1 MAISIVRG
9 VQLLQYRGLPIWHYN
24 GEDDASR
31 YGRKGL
37 DTPAALAKI
46 LAELFKGEEE
56 DFLRIKH
63 RDGYAMYDAP
73 SWVSFVPSIPL
84 IPLPDYF

>member
-1 MAISIVRG
+1 M
-9 VQLLQYRGLPIWHYN
+9 WHYN

-31 YGRKGL
+31 YGRKGP

-46 LAELFKGEEE
+46 LAEPFKGEEE
-56 DFLRIKH
+56 EFLRIKH
-63 RDGYAMYDAP
+63 RDGYSMYDPP
-73 SWVSFVPSIPL
+73 SWVSFDPSIPL

>member
-1 MAISIVRG
+1 M
-9 VQLLQYRGLPIWHYN
+9 WHFN

-31 YGRKGL
+31 YGRKGP

-46 LAELFKGEEE
+46 LAELFRGEEKE
-56 DFLRIKH
+56 FLCIKH
-63 RDGYAMYDAP
+63 RDGYSMYNP
-73 SWVSFVPSIPL
+73 SSWVSFDPLILL

>member
-1 MAISIVRG
+1 M
-9 VQLLQYRGLPIWHYN
+9 WHYN

-37 DTPAALAKI
+37 GTPAALAKI

-56 DFLRIKH
+56 EFLRIKR
-63 RDGYAMYDAP
+63 RDGYSMYDPP
-73 SWVSFVPSIPL
+73 SWVSLNPSVPL
-84 IPLPDYF
+84 ILLPDYF

>member
-1 MAISIVRG
+1 M
-9 VQLLQYRGLPIWHYN
+9 WHYN
-24 GEDDASR
+24 GEDDASH
-31 YGRKGL
+31 YGRKGP

-56 DFLRIKH
+56 EFLRIKR
-63 RDGYAMYDAP
+63 RDGYSMYDPP